1 MSEMGL
7 LVEFMTDEEKRD
19 MSYGEVT
26 TPALNDELSF
36 SDGGLM
42 SPRIFGE
49 KEGTVCTCGACHD
62 KGAWC
67 PDCGTQAVE
76 GGWKDRIGHIELPV
90 GWYGGFSSLL
100 SEILGLQGKRYD
112 REKSFKTCYRNEK
125 PLQLSIPVRVYGRPR
140 ENQMVARGS
149 KEGPSET
156 KRVGEEGSGSEERLP
171 KDEAEIRKVVAS
183 FYSRCREI
191 ENEFVRTGIRDALE
205 EKNKG
210 DAEASAKEYDSFM
223 KQPDPVS
230 AFNAAF
236 PNMKVDRDGC
246 LGRGRRIYVEKAK
259 KDYEWLRP
267 AQMDEPLKAFLDFV
281 SKTGREKPPKGRLWE
296 VVKEMDEAFSRIAT
310 MNGEAVIGLKKA
322 FPNMKMDSKGHV
334 FDLYRIVSNESMEV
348 KGPYQLE
355 EAASKVD
362 LKTVEE
368 RLKKAI
374 ADDEVYLRE
383 GFKTEEGSKRGSKK
397 DSEKDAERR
406 SRDRY
411 AKLLQTERRIEE
423 LEMHLDSVMAM
434 QTLGLTAADL
444 FTHVQMVA
452 PIQEREL
459 AELGSDPLGRLNS
472 AYTEIL
478 LSKQRLLEAN
488 RDRDANPSSSLA
500 VSSAEAALEDFA
512 ATMERTFPD
521 LDLFGHDRSK
531 SIKEF
536 GQQFQKSRTPESV
549 FGTAESNKNLP
560 IDAVAIPYNMLM
572 GMYGEE
578 VLQKLVEPLERE
590 LEDLQRQEG
599 SDGRK
604 EELSSFLSE
613 KRQEYRDRLFE
624 EQYRFS
630 VSEDFRTA
638 LEEVLQGKVVLLD
651 RFPNVSRDSIVAMR
665 PVLSR
670 DRNSISVNPNI
681 CERMG
686 LDHDGDQVHVHKLS
700 EAISQRAM
708 FYAGP
713 TRAPFSSR
721 TGDPL
726 HLNEREDSLGIWL
739 ATRIDVPEQSC
750 FKRDAVVTGVAGGLK
765 DDVLQTEG
773 FVYARHVLWEGDE
786 GFERTSAQAVVRGGD
801 VIGKDGRGRDVKAP
815 WFGMLVER
823 DGRHML
829 LSLGEDR
836 IHLPKGARLSF
847 DAPDLEAG
855 HAMEI
860 EGPVLKAG
868 KPVADWSVREF
879 DSMEDVSDA
888 YWNGEID
895 ANCAIDLRF
904 LSESDDGRRV
914 DVIDP
919 LDMGGRKPL
928 RTCFGRVMVCD
939 LASPD
944 NDAFVPRAEVLCHRI
959 GRDGIVDLFKTFYEE
974 VWNRT
979 ELSEDDRLSFA
990 MEIQKQMQDMGAEF
1004 AETYASFSEFDILK
1018 YEPTHERRNGR
1029 EVVRDDFYR
1038 FNSIEDQV
1046 RSGAKGTQKNIES
1059 IRHYLIGQDTLLD
1072 AENIKDL
1079 VGRLDKAGKKESDG
1093 ISPVQRV
1100 GSIQRILCE
1109 ALYDFHIE
1117 KEDCGTDMYEEL
1129 GYGGLYHQTVSEKDL
1144 ANQIEGR
1151 YLARDYVTKDGILY
1165 PKGTMLGVEDSREI
1179 AFDAKASGS
1188 NVAIRTVSG
1197 CLCNGGCS
1205 KCYGKEPTRP
1215 TEVEV
1220 GSRIGLSAVM
1230 ACTSGILEMN
1240 NLKAIAN
1247 SGTENASSAGVFQR
1261 VLNGGSIG
1269 EEPSVWETGAL
1280 GTPMDA
1286 QREML
1291 EKLEAL
1297 IWDMVG
1303 IKVSRKHLEVLSR
1316 ALVNVKVEDLEG
1328 KRTEKIV
1335 YGRYLRE
1342 YMNADPKRYRLTL
1355 RLRPYAK
1362 AAVDPWFEAGDRGAV
1377 AVGGVEAMK
1386 NLGERG
1392 LKRAAQRRG
1401 GLGT

>member
-1 MSEMGL
+1 MSETGL

-42 SPRIFGE
+42 SPRIFGA
-49 KEGTVCTCGACHD
+49 KEGAVCTCGACHD

-76 GGWKDRIGHIELPV
+76 GGWKDRVGHIELPV

-100 SEILGLQGKRYD
+100 AEILDIQGSRYT
-112 REKSFKTCYRNEK
+112 RGEELFKACYRNK
-125 PLQLSIPVRVYGRPR
+125 AQLQLSVPVEVEVEVEVKDPDAKDPKDGKADAGVEGRP
-140 ENQMVARGS
+140 
-149 KEGPSET
+149 
-156 KRVGEEGSGSEERLP
+156 SGDSVEP
-171 KDEAEIRKVVAS
+171 TQPAKPD
-183 FYSRCREI
+183 
-191 ENEFVRTGIRDALE
+191 
-205 EKNKG
+205 G
-210 DAEASAKEYDSFM
+210 DAPKAEGE
-223 KQPDPVS
+223 VS
-230 AFNAAF
+230 E
-236 PNMKVDRDGC
+236 PKVEPIKVKK
-246 LGRGRRIYVEKAK
+246 LVVEM
-259 KDYEWLRP
+259 
-267 AQMDEPLKAFLDFV
+267 QTLKA
-281 SKTGREKPPKGRLWE
+281 
-296 VVKEMDEAFSRIAT
+296 
-310 MNGEAVIGLKKA
+310 
-322 FPNMKMDSKGHV
+322 
-334 FDLYRIVSNESMEV
+334 

-362 LKTVEE
+362 LKTVEA

-374 ADDEVYLRE
+374 ADDETYLRE
-383 GFKTEEGSKRGSKK
+383 GFKDEEKTKRG
-397 DSEKDAERR
+397 
-406 SRDRY
+406 

-423 LEMHLDSVMAM
+423 LETHLDSVVAM
-434 QTLGLTAADL
+434 QTLGMTAADL

-500 VSSAEAALEDFA
+500 VSSAEAALADFA
-512 ATMERTFPD
+512 ETMERTFPA

-578 VLQKLVEPLERE
+578 VLQKLMEPLERE
-590 LEDLQRQEG
+590 LDDIQGQAV
-599 SDGRK
+599 SDERK
-604 EELSSFLSE
+604 DELVSFLSE

-630 VSEDFRTA
+630 VSEDFRAA

-726 HLNEREDSLGIWL
+726 HLNEREDTLGIWL
-739 ATRIDVPEQSC
+739 ATRIDVPEESC

-765 DDVLQTEG
+765 DGVLRTEG

-786 GFERTSAQAVVRGGD
+786 GFERTAGQAVVRGGD
-801 VIGKDGRGRDVKAP
+801 VIGKDGQGREVKAP

-836 IHLPKGARLSF
+836 IHLPKGARLAF

-855 HAMEI
+855 HAAEI

-868 KPVADWSVREF
+868 RPVADWSVRGF

-904 LSESDDGRRV
+904 LSESEDGRRV

-919 LDMGGRKPL
+919 SDMGGRKPL

-1072 AENIKDL
+1072 AANIKDL

-1117 KEDCGTDMYEEL
+1117 KDDCGTDMYEEL
-1129 GYGGLYHQTVSEKDL
+1129 GYGGAYHQTTSEKDL

-1151 YLARDYVTKDGILY
+1151 YLARDYVTKDGTLY

-1269 EEPSVWETGAL
+1269 EEPSVWEIGAS

-1291 EKLEAL
+1291 EKLEGL

-1316 ALVNVKVEDLEG
+1316 ALVNVKVEDLEE
-1328 KRTEKIV
+1328 KRSEKIV

-1342 YMNADPKRYRLTL
+1342 YRNADPKRYRLTL

-1377 AVGGVEAMK
+1377 AIGGVEAMK